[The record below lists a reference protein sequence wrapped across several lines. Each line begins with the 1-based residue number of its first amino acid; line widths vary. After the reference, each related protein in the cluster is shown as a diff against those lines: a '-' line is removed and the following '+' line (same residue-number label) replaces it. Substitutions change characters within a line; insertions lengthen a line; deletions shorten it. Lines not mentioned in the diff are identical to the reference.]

1 MPTLNIS
8 GRSVTVDDSF
18 LKLSPDQ
25 QNDTVDEIAR
35 SMPAAPQQ
43 SSPSL
48 GGIAKQLATGAVA
61 GTLGFPGDAAS
72 LLNKGIDWASG
83 KVGLPVAPSSD
94 VGTSDQIARGLEK
107 ATGVPLEPQNEAEA
121 IARRV
126 GGFASGAIGGPAGVG
141 ARLLRVLGPALG
153 SETAGQLTKGT
164 AAEPIARIAG
174 AVAGGGVGALPKAA
188 NAAVPAVDELK
199 AAARAGYQH
208 PEVAAVEIKPQ
219 AVSNLAFQIH
229 SDLAKDGFRPITTP
243 KAFGVVN
250 ELQVPKGIASVKIA
264 DLDSVHK
271 ALGNVARE
279 VDTVGR
285 PTADAAAASRA
296 VKRLDD
302 FLGNLKQPDLLAGD
316 ASLAVPILNDARKNW
331 GAAMRAEDLGVRLT
345 RAERQAAKAG
355 SGANI
360 QNAIKQ
366 KVSAVLDVPQR
377 SVGYSAAE
385 KAQAER
391 VVRGSPAENLLR
403 KAGKLGFNDGL
414 TLMAHAAAAVP
425 SGGASIPIGV
435 AGTIAR
441 KAAEKMTS
449 NQAQKL
455 EEMLRARSPLAQ
467 QRVASATVPPR
478 SRLSPLQRR
487 LMASALALP
496 RPGQTSP

>member
-1 MPTLNIS
+1 MGSSAMMPVLPD
-8 GRSVTVDDSF
+8 GFVLDDPQAAAHPPLPEGF
-18 LKLSPDQ
+18 LLDQ
-25 QNDTVDEIAR
+25 
-35 SMPAAPQQ
+35 AAQP
-43 SSPSL
+43 SPSI

-61 GTLGFPGDAAS
+61 GTIGFPGDAAS
-72 LLNKGIDWASG
+72 LLNKGIDWAAG
-83 KVGLPVAPSSD
+83 KVGLPVAPSSE

-126 GGFASGAIGGPAGVG
+126 GGFASGAIGGPAGIG

-153 SETAGQLTKGT
+153 SEVGGQLTKGT
-164 AAEPIARIAG
+164 AAEPIARIVG
-174 AVAGGGVGALPKAA
+174 AVAGGGVGAVPKAA
-188 NAAVPAVDELK
+188 KAVVPAVDELK
-199 AAARAGYQH
+199 DAARAGYQH

-229 SDLAKDGFRPITTP
+229 SNLAKGGFRPLNEP
-243 KAFGVVN
+243 KAFGVVH
-250 ELQVPKGIASVKIA
+250 ELAVPKGVASVNLS

-271 ALGNVARE
+271 ALGRVSRG
-279 VDTVGR
+279 VDAVGR
-285 PTADAAAASRA
+285 PTSDAAAAGRA
-296 VKRLDD
+296 IAHLDD
-302 FLGNLKQPDLLAGD
+302 FLDNLKQPDLVAGD
-316 ASLAVPILNDARKNW
+316 VSRALPILNDARANW
-331 GAAMRAEDLGVRLT
+331 GAAMRAQDLGVRLT

-377 SVGYSAAE
+377 SAGYSAAE

-425 SGGASIPIGV
+425 SGGMSIPIGV

-455 EEMLRARSPLAQ
+455 EEMLRARSPLSQ
-467 QRVASATVPPR
+467 QMAAAVPAPPR
-478 SRLSPLQRR
+478 PRLTPLQRR

-496 RPGQTSP
+496 GPGQTSP

>member
-1 MPTLNIS
+1 MMPPLPDGFVLDTQAAAHPPLPE
-8 GRSVTVDDSF
+8 GFVLDQPTQP
-18 LKLSPDQ
+18 SP
-25 QNDTVDEIAR
+25 N
-35 SMPAAPQQ
+35 
-43 SSPSL
+43 L

-61 GTLGFPGDAAS
+61 GTLGIPGDAAS
-72 LLNKGIDWASG
+72 LLNKGIDWAAG

-391 VVRGSPAENLLR
+391 VVRGSPTENLLR

-449 NQAQKL
+449 TQAQKL

-467 QRVASATVPPR
+467 QRAAAVPPPSR
-478 SRLSPLQRR
+478 PRLSPLQRR